1 MDTINVTIKL
11 DPVNDGA
18 EIINAILRRKDEGAL
33 IIATNGDKRIADA
46 SEAQRILDKLSDV
59 GHGEYMGDTPYL
71 IMCNGNKILDFG
83 TGKCLIGTAII
94 MKFDGKGLSLL
105 SGDEFDEAA
114 KEFESRLIRIVG
126 DGQEFSAYELS

>member
-1 MDTINVTIKL
+1 MDTINVTINL

-18 EIINAILRRKDEGAL
+18 EIINAIFRRKDEGAL

-46 SEAQRILDKLSDV
+46 SETQSILDRLSNV
-59 GHGEYMGDTPYL
+59 GHGEYMGNTPYL
-71 IMCNGNKILDFG
+71 IMCNGNKILNFG
-83 TGKCLIGTAII
+83 EGKCLIGTAII
-94 MKFDGKGLSLL
+94 MKFDGKGLSML

-126 DGQEFSAYELS
+126 DGQEFSAYELI

>member
-1 MDTINVTIKL
+1 MDKVNVTIKL

-18 EIINAILRRKDEGAL
+18 EIINAIFIRKDEGAL

-46 SEAQRILDKLSDV
+46 SEAQRILDRLTDV
-59 GHGEYMGDTPYL
+59 GYGEYMGNTPYL
-71 IMCNGNKILDFG
+71 IMCNGNKILNFG
-83 TGKCLIGTAII
+83 SGKCLIGTVII

-105 SGDEFDEAA
+105 SGEEFDEAA

-126 DGQEFSAYELS
+126 DGQEFSAYELL